1 MNTEIN
7 LTTEPVQAGNSQT
20 VLPEFG
26 RAADVQRL
34 FGIKRGT
41 LYNLLRDG
49 KVRSVLQRV
58 RGQKSGV
65 RLFYL
70 AGIRDMLVSE
80 MEVQSPRAVAQESVG
95 TAPTA

>member
-1 MNTEIN
+1 MEIEKNTQ
-7 LTTEPVQAGNSQT
+7 TTESIQVGNT
-20 VLPEFG
+20 TGILPEFG

-34 FGIKRGT
+34 FGLKRGT
-41 LYNLLRDG
+41 LYNMLNDG

-70 AGIRDMLVSE
+70 AGIREMLMSE
-80 MEVQSPRAVAQESVG
+80 MKRQG
-95 TAPTA
+95 K